1 MIKIRMANR
10 DEFLVDD
17 TREDFIEDELYYVVG
32 NTSIQCRGLRTIN
45 TVQGDVTINIDQISS
60 IEDIMEE

>member
-17 TREDFIEDELYYVVG
+17 TRKDFIEDKLHYVSG
-32 NTSIQCRGLRTIN
+32 NVSVQCRGLRTIN
-45 TVQGDVTINIDQISS
+45 TVEGELTINADQISS
-60 IEDIMEE
+60 IEDIK

>member
-17 TREDFIEDELYYVVG
+17 IREDFIEDELHYAVG
-32 NTSIQCRGLRTIN
+32 NTSIQYRGLRTIN
-45 TVQGDVTINIDQISS
+45 TVEGELTINADQISS
-60 IEDIMEE
+60 IEDIK